1 MPTHYFQC
9 GRYRFPVNRV
19 DKPLIMGIL
28 NVTSDSFSDGGRYQS
43 LESAISHAERM
54 IEAGVDIIDIGAEST
69 RPGAHPLP
77 LDEELR
83 RIMPVVYALRD
94 CGKPLSIDTYKPVV
108 MAEVLAAG
116 ADMIN
121 DVNGFRHPD
130 ALTTVK
136 SADCGLCIMHMSNDP
151 QSMQHNPY
159 YKNVVDEVGAFLQG
173 RVNACA
179 AAGIEN
185 ERLCVDPGFGFGK
198 TLENN
203 LDLIRALPRLNAL
216 LGLPVLA
223 GLSRKS
229 MIGTLTG
236 KSVEQ
241 RLAGSLGAAMA
252 AATNGAAILRVH
264 DVTETIDAL
273 DVFRS
278 ALPKSA
284 GSE

>member
-1 MPTHYFQC
+1 MPPVFFQC
-9 GRYRFPVNRV
+9 GRFRLPVKRV
-19 DKPLIMGIL
+19 GRPLIMGIL
-28 NVTSDSFSDGGRYQS
+28 NVTPDSFSDGGRYQL
-43 LESAISHAERM
+43 LESALSHAERM

-77 LDEELR
+77 LEEELR

-108 MAEVLAAG
+108 MAEALAAG

-121 DVNGFRHPD
+121 DVSGFQHPD

-136 SADCGLCIMHMSNDP
+136 SADCGLCIMHMHQDP
-151 QSMQHNPY
+151 LSMQQNPSY
-159 YKNVVDEVGAFLQG
+159 QNVVDEVACFLQN
-173 RVNACA
+173 RVDACIA
-179 AAGIEN
+179 IGIAN

-198 TLENN
+198 TLDNN
-203 LDLIRALPRLNAL
+203 LDLIRALPRLNTL

-229 MIGTLTG
+229 MIGILTG

-252 AATNGAAILRVH
+252 ATANGAAILRVH
-264 DVTETIDAL
+264 DVAETIDAL
-273 DVFRS
+273 TVFRS
-278 ALPKSA
+278 ALHQAVSA
-284 GSE
+284 E